1 MEMVWLGSLTPK
13 LSLKFEQLSKAL
25 SLKKFMQ
32 QSRIQSIIEPLFL

>member
-25 SLKKFMQ
+25 SLKNLCNKAGFNQ
-32 QSRIQSIIEPLFL
+32 